1 MNDDELFSRL
11 RDADPA
17 RHDNPAD
24 SWLDDLI
31 DDTVEATMST
41 TPENTPARKRWVPLA
56 AAAAVALIAAGGAG
70 FALAGGDDE
79 DAPAAQT
86 TTTLTIPA
94 PDSMAMCM
102 QVSADVLAGM
112 DQALSGTA
120 TEVADGTVT
129 IDVDTWFKG
138 GDSDLVT
145 LTAADPELVGLE
157 GGIEFEEGRKYLVS
171 ATDGNVNS
179 CGFTGLDE
187 EPLSGI
193 YQQAFP
199 G

>member
-1 MNDDELFSRL
+1 MNDDELLARM

-17 RHDNPAD
+17 RHDAPAD
-24 SWLDDLI
+24 SWLDDL
-31 DDTVEATMST
+31 VEETMST
-41 TPENTPARKRWVPLA
+41 TPEQSPARKRWVPLA
-56 AAAAVALIAAGGAG
+56 AAAAVALIAAGGVG
-70 FALAGGDDE
+70 FALSGGDDE
-79 DAPAAQT
+79 DAPAALT
-86 TTTLTIPA
+86 TTALTLPE
-94 PDSMAMCM
+94 PDAMAMCM
-102 QVSADVLAGM
+102 QVTPEALAQA

-129 IDVDTWFKG
+129 ITVDTWFKG

-145 LTAADPELVGLE
+145 LTAPDPNLVGFE
-157 GGIEFEEGRKYLVS
+157 GGIEFVEGERYLVS
-171 ATDGNVNS
+171 AGDGTVSS

-193 YQQAFP
+193 YQQAFA